1 MATGLGY
8 CMNDMEFYR
17 EMIEEYLGIDR
28 RTVME
33 ESLASED
40 WEGYQI
46 AVHTLK
52 STSLTIGA
60 VELSK
65 QAAEM
70 EQAAKGRDTDY
81 IREHHRNLVDRYASL
96 CDRLRQ
102 ELQTVRTVDKAMT
115 KK

>member
-1 MATGLGY
+1 M
-8 CMNDMEFYR
+8 
-17 EMIEEYLGIDR
+17 
-28 RTVME
+28 
-33 ESLASED
+33 
-40 WEGYQI
+40 
-46 AVHTLK
+46 TLSYIFPMRNEK
-52 STSLTIGA
+52 PLQENWFFEKMRFKHS